1 MQWTHAGPAA
11 RAVFRRR
18 SSTPVRRWGYGC
30 CGVRVSLLPQL
41 ADLPQV
47 ARHIAPFSGLV
58 WRYRDALDGRKGTAA
73 AALLT
78 ELNVLEQGRLLRA
91 SQIARGRER
100 PPLAQGWIL
109 SLADGRLQ
117 ELDSG
122 YATPA
127 ADVEPAQAVTA
138 AARG

>member
-1 MQWTHAGPAA
+1 M
-11 RAVFRRR
+11 
-18 SSTPVRRWGYGC
+18 
-30 CGVRVSLLPQL
+30 RVSLLPQL